1 MFDLLEGEAFE
12 AEVYNAQVAELR
24 ADLLDAQYELLDA
37 KNVSV
42 VVLVNGVDGAGK
54 GETVNL
60 LAEWM
65 DARHLR
71 TEAFVEPTAEEAQRP
86 PLWRFWRALPP
97 KGKISVLFG
106 NWYTMPILGR
116 ALRTASKKEFTEQI
130 DEIRRFE
137 RLLHEEGVVLVKL
150 WFHLSKK
157 QQRKRLQH
165 LEKHRQTRWRVT
177 ERDWANFAKY
187 DRFAKISARVLDATT
202 TEAAPWHVVDG
213 AVNGRSLVAG
223 RAILEALRAAKARG
237 EAAAAAAREAPPAKA
252 TPRTEAASAIVGEM
266 SVGAHRLR
274 SLPFSERLSKE
285 QYEPAMEAAQA
296 RLNGLARKL
305 GGIANAGEK
314 GPRSPARGVVV
325 VFEGMDAAGKGGAIR
340 RITHALDA
348 RSYGVVP
355 IAAPTAEERAFPYL
369 WRFWKPL
376 PGDGRFLIF
385 DRSWY
390 GRVLVERVE
399 GFANERTWT
408 RGFQEIVDF
417 EEQLLKHGYALAK
430 FWLAVSKDEQ
440 LKRFKERE
448 ETRFKRFKITPED
461 WRNRDKWDAYQGAA
475 GEMLDRTHTAAAP
488 WTIVEADDKHLARVH
503 ILETLADRID
513 AALAERG

>member
-1 MFDLLEGEAFE
+1 MFDLLEGEALDSSTYE
-12 AEVYNAQVAELR
+12 AQVAELR
-24 ADLLDAQYELLDA
+24 ADLLDAQYELLDGKHA
-37 KNVSV
+37 SV
-42 VVLVNGVDGAGK
+42 VVLINGVDGAGK

-65 DARHLR
+65 DTRHLR

-116 ALRTASKKEFTEQI
+116 ALRSVPKKEFAEQV

-137 RLLHEEGVVLVKL
+137 RLLHEEGVVLIKL

-165 LEKHRQTRWRVT
+165 LEKHRHTRWRVT

-213 AVNGRSLVAG
+213 SVNGRALVAG
-223 RAILEALRAAKARG
+223 RAILEALRAAKSRG
-237 EAAAAAAREAPPAKA
+237 DAAASHASAAANVPPPPPSS
-252 TPRTEAASAIVGEM
+252 TVVGEM

-274 SLPFSERLSKE
+274 TLPFSERLSKE
-285 QYEPAMEAAQA
+285 RYEPAIEAAQA
-296 RLNGLARKL
+296 RLNGLARRL
-305 GGIANAGEK
+305 GGIVSAGEK
-314 GPRSPARGVVV
+314 APSAPARGVVV

-348 RSYGVVP
+348 RAYGVVP
-355 IAAPTAEERAFPYL
+355 IAAPTPEERAFPYL

-376 PGDGRFLIF
+376 PGDGRVLLF

-399 GFANERTWT
+399 GFASERTWT
-408 RGFQEIVDF
+408 RGYQEIVDF
-417 EEQLLKHGYALAK
+417 EGQLLKHGYVLAK
-430 FWLAVSKDEQ
+430 FWLAVSKAEQ
-440 LKRFKERE
+440 LKRFQERE
-448 ETRFKRFKITPED
+448 HTRFKRFKITPED

-475 GEMLDRTHTAAAP
+475 GEMLDHTHTAAAP
-488 WTIVEADDKHLARVH
+488 WTIVEADDKHLARVQS
-503 ILETLADRID
+503 LETLADQIA
-513 AALAERG
+513 AALGD